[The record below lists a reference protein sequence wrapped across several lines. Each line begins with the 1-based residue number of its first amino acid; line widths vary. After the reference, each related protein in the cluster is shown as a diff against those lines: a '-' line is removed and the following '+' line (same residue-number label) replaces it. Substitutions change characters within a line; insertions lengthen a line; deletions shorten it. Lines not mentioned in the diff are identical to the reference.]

1 MNTQS
6 EVKLSQAYKN
16 LKEGKFED
24 AWKILQDAWSFD
36 LDNKEIQAAI
46 KCINFWKDR
55 LAKAEQYQ
63 DPYEKGESL
72 LSQWK
77 AFTRFM
83 DKDGQ
88 YFERSMYAVRQGIF
102 SLALKYYNETLSSK
116 TAQQRNVQIGPD
128 LYRKAGLC
136 YKKLGDY
143 ENALKFLE
151 SACQLCPN
159 SATIFAE
166 MADCYA
172 LCGNER
178 TAKVFFREAFFVD
191 AQSVDLSLLDSELI
205 CYLVKQT
212 AENGF
217 TGVLLQEWIP
227 VYGVLFGVFNVK
239 RELGAIEIGKLKQK
253 IYSLEV
259 SIHQR
264 GNDVQVLMPQLINH
278 YFWLIDHYITVG
290 EDRARINEILLK
302 LKVLNPSI
310 YEKYTM

>member
-55 LAKAEQYQ
+55 LVKAEQYQ

-116 TAQQRNVQIGPD
+116 AAQQRNVQIGPD

-217 TGVLLQEWIP
+217 TGPLLQEWIP

-259 SIHQR
+259 SIRQR
-264 GNDVQVLMPQLINH
+264 GNDAQVLMPQLINH

>member
-116 TAQQRNVQIGPD
+116 AAQQRNVQIGPD

>member
-16 LKEGKFED
+16 LKESKFED

-46 KCINFWKDR
+46 KCINFWKER

-63 DPYEKGESL
+63 EPYEKGESL
-72 LSQWK
+72 LSHWK
-77 AFTRFM
+77 PFTRFM

-116 TAQQRNVQIGPD
+116 VAQQRNVQIGPD

-212 AENGF
+212 AENGY

-227 VYGVLFGVFNVK
+227 IYGVLFGVFNVK
-239 RELGAIEIGKLKQK
+239 RELSAIEIGKLKQK

-259 SIHQR
+259 SIRQR
-264 GNDVQVLMPQLINH
+264 GNDAQVLMPQLINH